1 MRDGGAAT
9 VTEPLP
15 SSVTSPSYTGFSH
28 TSTAQA
34 KEGGGYEW

>member
-1 MRDGGAAT
+1 MRDGAAT

-28 TSTAQA
+28 TSTGQA
-34 KEGGGYEW
+34 CQGGGNER